1 MREEIMEGIR
11 RHILPLSGVEKAELL
26 EVWPGHSKITLE
38 ITEGALNLYGN
49 LHGGFI
55 FTLCDITSGMAA
67 YAYEYANVTQHG
79 NIDFLK
85 GISSGQIFVEANA
98 IHKGRRSVVNRVEVT
113 SSDGVL
119 LAAGSF
125 TMYLLSAL

>member
-11 RHILPLSGVEKAELL
+11 RHILPLSGVENASLL
-26 EVWPGHSKITLE
+26 EVWPGHSRISID
-38 ITEGALNLYGN
+38 ITESALNLYGN

-85 GISSGQIFVEANA
+85 GISSGQIFVESNA
-98 IHKGRRSVVNRVEVT
+98 IHKGSRSVVNRVEVT
-113 SSDGVL
+113 SSEGTL
-119 LAAGSF
+119 LAAGTF

>member
-1 MREEIMEGIR
+1 
-11 RHILPLSGVEKAELL
+11 
-26 EVWPGHSKITLE
+26 
-38 ITEGALNLYGN
+38 
-49 LHGGFI
+49 
-55 FTLCDITSGMAA
+55 MAA

-98 IHKGRRSVVNRVEVT
+98 IHKGSRSVVNRVEVT